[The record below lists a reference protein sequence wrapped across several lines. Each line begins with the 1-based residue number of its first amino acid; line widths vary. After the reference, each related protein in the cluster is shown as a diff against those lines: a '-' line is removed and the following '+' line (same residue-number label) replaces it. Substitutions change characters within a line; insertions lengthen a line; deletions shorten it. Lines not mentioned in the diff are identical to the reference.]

1 MMCASNGT
9 RALVVL
15 PWLHSRKLFGING
28 TATKWKLAIRTT
40 AIRSSLRALANIV
53 DTRRGGFIFMGC
65 GSCWCFSSIMKVG
78 MAVMEGAKV
87 AEKVVKA

>member
-1 MMCASNGT
+1 MCASNGT
-9 RALVVL
+9 RAFVVL

-40 AIRSSLRALANIV
+40 AIRSSWRALANI
-53 DTRRGGFIFMGC
+53 DTGRGGFIFMGC

-78 MAVMEGAKV
+78 MAVMEGGQV
-87 AEKVVKA
+87 AEKVVEA